1 MGVPGTR
8 LILGAGYTVVNAI
21 IEHRTRAIR
30 FFNFSTVWRTVAR
43 LKAHMLPTD
52 PQPSHH
58 ANRPRWFVR
67 QDVDGL
73 LGLALD
79 NLIQILLIVGLC
91 RGLLGYP
98 SSLIYGRILPAV
110 ALSLIVGNL
119 YYSWLAYRLGI
130 KEGRGDRTA
139 LPYGINT
146 VSLFAHVFLVM
157 LPIKLIALDRGA
169 TLDEAIE
176 LSWQAGL
183 VACLGSGVIELIGSV
198 LADPLRRWLP
208 RAALLST
215 LAGIGMTFIA
225 LGFLFR
231 TYEYPIVA
239 LVPLGIILLTY
250 FGGVEFPIPGGL
262 LAVLVGTMLAWMT
275 GLVRHDAAAFS
286 QALEPLG
293 WHPPGVF
300 IQALWQSREVLL
312 THLSVILPMG
322 LFTLVG
328 SLQNLESAEAA
339 GDQYPTAPCL
349 AANGVGSVV
358 AAVCGSCFPTTI
370 YIGHP
375 GWKAMGA
382 RIGYSWLNGTVMAF
396 LCVTGAAAVV
406 AAIIPIE
413 AGMAIVLWIGIIIGA
428 QAFQATPIRH
438 APAVIVGLLPGIAG
452 WGAQLIKT
460 SLRAAGLATA
470 DRPLTPDLLPIFAR
484 ADIYLGGAF
493 ALEQGQILSAMLL
506 AAMTVFIIE
515 RQFAWAGA
523 CTLVAAA
530 FSWVGLMHSYR
541 WMPSDTIL
549 QLGWGSGGTWAAGY
563 LLLALLFYWAA
574 WRHPAPGDTAT

>member
-1 MGVPGTR
+1 
-8 LILGAGYTVVNAI
+8 
-21 IEHRTRAIR
+21 
-30 FFNFSTVWRTVAR
+30 
-43 LKAHMLPTD
+43 MLPTD
-52 PQPSHH
+52 HPHAPQPQ
-58 ANRPRWFVR
+58 RPRWFVR

-91 RGLLGYP
+91 RGLLGY
-98 SSLIYGRILPAV
+98 SSELIYGRILPAV
-110 ALSLIVGNL
+110 ALSLIVGNV

-130 KEGRGDRTA
+130 REGRDDRTA

-157 LPIKLIALDRGA
+157 LPVKLIALDRGA
-169 TLDEAIE
+169 TMDEAIT

-215 LAGIGMTFIA
+215 LAGIGLTFIA

-231 TYEYPIVA
+231 TYEYPVVA

-250 FGGVEFPIPGGL
+250 FGRVQFPIPGGL
-262 LAVLVGTMLAWMT
+262 LAVLVGTALAWMT
-275 GLVRHDAAAFS
+275 GLVRPDAATFS

-293 WHPPGVF
+293 WHPPGLF
-300 IQALWQSREVLL
+300 IEALWQSREILI
-312 THLSVILPMG
+312 TQLSVILPMG
-322 LFTLVG
+322 LFNLVG

-339 GDQYPTAPCL
+339 GDAYPTAPCL

-358 AAVCGSCFPTTI
+358 AA
-370 YIGHP
+370 
-375 GWKAMGA
+375 
-382 RIGYSWLNGTVMAF
+382 
-396 LCVTGAAAVV
+396 
-406 AAIIPIE
+406 
-413 AGMAIVLWIGIIIGA
+413 
-428 QAFQATPIRH
+428 
-438 APAVIVGLLPGIAG
+438 G

-460 SLRAAGLATA
+460 SLRAAGVATA
-470 DRPLTPDLLPIFAR
+470 DHPLSPDLLPIFAR

-523 CTLVAAA
+523 CMLVATA

-541 WMPSDTIL
+541 WMQSDTVL
-549 QLGWGSGGTWAAGY
+549 QPGWGSGSTWATGY

-574 WRHPAPGDTAT
+574 WKES

>member
-1 MGVPGTR
+1 
-8 LILGAGYTVVNAI
+8 
-21 IEHRTRAIR
+21 
-30 FFNFSTVWRTVAR
+30 
-43 LKAHMLPTD
+43 MLEAD
-52 PQPSHH
+52 RHHSNPSL
-58 ANRPRWFVR
+58 RPRWFVR

-79 NLIQILLIVGLC
+79 NLIQILLVVGLC
-91 RGLLGYP
+91 RGLLDYP
-98 SSLIYGRILPAV
+98 ATLVYGRILPAV
-110 ALSLIVGNL
+110 ALSLIVGNV
-119 YYSWLAYRLGI
+119 YYSWLAYRLGVR
-130 KEGRGDRTA
+130 EGRDDRTA

-157 LPIKLIALDRGA
+157 LPVKLIALDRGA
-169 TLDEAIE
+169 TMDEAIT

-183 VACLGSGVIELIGSV
+183 VACLGSGIIELIGSV
-198 LADPLRRWLP
+198 LANPLRRWLP

-215 LAGIGMTFIA
+215 LAGIGLTFIA

-231 TYEYPIVA
+231 TYEYPVVA
-239 LVPLGIILLTY
+239 LVPFGIILLTY
-250 FGGVEFPIPGGL
+250 FGRVEFPIPGGL
-262 LAVLVGTMLAWMT
+262 LAVLVGTALAWMT
-275 GLVRHDAAAFS
+275 GLVYLNEATFS
-286 QALEPLG
+286 QAVAPLG
-293 WHPPGVF
+293 WHPPGIF
-300 IQALWQSREVLL
+300 IDALWQSRQILL
-312 THLSVILPMG
+312 TQLSVILPMG
-322 LFTLVG
+322 LFNLVG

-339 GDQYPTAPCL
+339 GDAYPTAPCL

-382 RIGYSWLNGTVMAF
+382 RIGYSWLNGVVMAL

-413 AGMAIVLWIGIIIGA
+413 AGMAIVLWIGIVIGA
-428 QAFQATPIRH
+428 QAFQATPMKH

-460 SLRAAGLATA
+460 SLRAAGLATV
-470 DRPLTPDLLPIFAR
+470 DRPFTPDLLPIFAR

-515 RQFAWAGA
+515 RQFGWAGV
-523 CTLVAAA
+523 CMLVAAG

-541 WMPSDTIL
+541 WMPSDTVL
-549 QLGWGSGGTWAAGY
+549 HPGWGTGGTWAAGY

-574 WRHPAPGDTAT
+574 WRHPATVTASDK

>member
-1 MGVPGTR
+1 MLEADP
-8 LILGAGYTVVNAI
+8 
-21 IEHRTRAIR
+21 HH
-30 FFNFSTVWRTVAR
+30 FN
-43 LKAHMLPTD
+43 P
-52 PQPSHH
+52 PQ
-58 ANRPRWFVR
+58 RPRWFVR

-79 NLIQILLIVGLC
+79 NLIQILLIVSLC

-98 SSLIYGRILPAV
+98 SELVYGRILPAV
-110 ALSLIVGNL
+110 ALSLIVGNV
-119 YYSWLAYRLGI
+119 YYSWLAYRLGVR
-130 KEGRGDRTA
+130 EGRDDRTA

-157 LPIKLIALDRGA
+157 LPVKLIALDRGA
-169 TLDEAIE
+169 TMDEAIT

-183 VACLGSGVIELIGSV
+183 VACLGSGIIELIGSV

-215 LAGIGMTFIA
+215 LAGIGLTFIA

-231 TYEYPIVA
+231 TYEYPVVA

-250 FGGVEFPIPGGL
+250 FGRVQFPIPGGL
-262 LAVLVGTMLAWMT
+262 LAVLVGTALAWMT
-275 GLVRHDAAAFS
+275 GLVHFNAATFA
-286 QALEPLG
+286 QALAPLG
-293 WHPPGVF
+293 WHPPGMFVD
-300 IQALWQSREVLL
+300 ALWQSREILL
-312 THLSVILPMG
+312 TQLSVILPMG
-322 LFTLVG
+322 LFNLVG

-339 GDQYPTAPCL
+339 GDAYPTAPCL

-382 RIGYSWLNGTVMAF
+382 RIGYSWLNGLVMAL

-413 AGMAIVLWIGIIIGA
+413 AGMAIVLWIGIVIGA
-428 QAFQATPIRH
+428 QAFQATPMKH

-470 DRPLTPDLLPIFAR
+470 DRPFTPDLLPVFAR

-515 RQFAWAGA
+515 RQFAWAGV
-523 CTLVAAA
+523 CMLVAAG

-541 WMPSDTIL
+541 WMPSDTVL
-549 QLGWGSGGTWAAGY
+549 QPGWGSGSTWATGY
-563 LLLALLFYWAA
+563 LLLALLFYWAS
-574 WRHPAPGDTAT
+574 WRHPAPVAASDK

>member
-1 MGVPGTR
+1 
-8 LILGAGYTVVNAI
+8 
-21 IEHRTRAIR
+21 
-30 FFNFSTVWRTVAR
+30 
-43 LKAHMLPTD
+43 MLEAD
-52 PQPSHH
+52 RHHSNPSL
-58 ANRPRWFVR
+58 RPRWFVR

-79 NLIQILLIVGLC
+79 NLIQILLVVGLC
-91 RGLLGYP
+91 RGLLDYP
-98 SSLIYGRILPAV
+98 ATLVYGRILPAV
-110 ALSLIVGNL
+110 ALSLIVGNV
-119 YYSWLAYRLGI
+119 YYSWLAYRLGVR
-130 KEGRGDRTA
+130 EGRDDRTA

-157 LPIKLIALDRGA
+157 LPVKLIALDRGA
-169 TLDEAIE
+169 TMDEAIT

-183 VACLGSGVIELIGSV
+183 VACLGSGIIELIGSA
-198 LADPLRRWLP
+198 LANPLRRWLP

-215 LAGIGMTFIA
+215 LAGIGLTFIA

-231 TYEYPIVA
+231 TYEYPVVA

-250 FGGVEFPIPGGL
+250 FGRVEFPIPGGL
-262 LAVLVGTMLAWMT
+262 LAVLVGTALAWMT
-275 GLVRHDAAAFS
+275 GLVHLNDATFS
-286 QALEPLG
+286 QAVAPLG
-293 WHPPGVF
+293 WHPPGIF
-300 IQALWQSREVLL
+300 IDALWQSREILL
-312 THLSVILPMG
+312 TQLNVILPMG
-322 LFTLVG
+322 LFNLVG

-339 GDQYPTAPCL
+339 GDAYPTAPCL

-382 RIGYSWLNGTVMAF
+382 RIGYSWLNGVVMAL

-413 AGMAIVLWIGIIIGA
+413 AGMAIVLWIGIVIGA
-428 QAFQATPIRH
+428 QAFQATPMKH

-460 SLRAAGLATA
+460 SLRAAGLATV
-470 DRPLTPDLLPIFAR
+470 DRPFTPDLLPIFAR

-515 RQFAWAGA
+515 RQFGWAGV
-523 CTLVAAA
+523 CMLVAAG

-541 WMPSDTIL
+541 WMPSDTVL
-549 QLGWGSGGTWAAGY
+549 HPGWGTGGTWAAGY

-574 WRHPAPGDTAT
+574 WRHPATVTASDK

>member
-1 MGVPGTR
+1 
-8 LILGAGYTVVNAI
+8 
-21 IEHRTRAIR
+21 
-30 FFNFSTVWRTVAR
+30 
-43 LKAHMLPTD
+43 MLPPA
-52 PQPSHH
+52 PQPPTLPR
-58 ANRPRWFVR
+58 RPRWFVR

-98 SSLIYGRILPAV
+98 SALVYGRILPAV
-110 ALSLIVGNL
+110 ALSLIVGNV
-119 YYSWLAYRLGI
+119 YYSWLAYRLGV
-130 KEGRGDRTA
+130 KEGRDDRTA

-169 TLDEAIE
+169 TMDEAIT

-183 VACLGSGVIELIGSV
+183 VACLGSGVIELTGSI

-215 LAGIGMTFIA
+215 LAGIGLTFIA

-231 TYEYPIVA
+231 TYEYPVVA

-250 FGGVEFPIPGGL
+250 FGRVEFPIPGGL
-262 LAVLVGTMLAWMT
+262 FAVLVGTGLAWMT
-275 GLVRHDAAAFS
+275 GLVRPDAATFS
-286 QALEPLG
+286 EATAPLG
-293 WHPPGVF
+293 WHLPG
-300 IQALWQSREVLL
+300 ICIGALWQSREVLL
-312 THLSVILPMG
+312 TQVSVILPMG

-339 GDQYPTAPCL
+339 GDRYPTAPCL
-349 AANGVGSVV
+349 AANGVGSIV
-358 AAVCGSCFPTTI
+358 AAVFGSCFPTTI

-382 RIGYSWLNGTVMAF
+382 RIGYSWLNGVVMAL

-413 AGMAIVLWIGIIIGA
+413 AGMAIVLWIGIMIGA
-428 QAFQATPIRH
+428 QAFQATPGKH

-460 SLRAAGLATA
+460 SLRAAGFATA
-470 DRPLTPDLLPIFAR
+470 DRPFTPDLLPIFAR

-515 RQFAWAGA
+515 RQFAWAAA

-549 QLGWGSGGTWAAGY
+549 HLGWGSGGTWATGY

-574 WRHPAPGDTAT
+574 WRHPAQVPASDR

>member
-1 MGVPGTR
+1 
-8 LILGAGYTVVNAI
+8 
-21 IEHRTRAIR
+21 
-30 FFNFSTVWRTVAR
+30 
-43 LKAHMLPTD
+43 MLEAD
-52 PQPSHH
+52 RHH
-58 ANRPRWFVR
+58 SNPPLRPRWFVR

-79 NLIQILLIVGLC
+79 NLIQILLVVGLC
-91 RGLLGYP
+91 RGLLDYP
-98 SSLIYGRILPAV
+98 ATLVYGRILPAV
-110 ALSLIVGNL
+110 ALSLIVGNV
-119 YYSWLAYRLGI
+119 YYSWLAYRLGVR
-130 KEGRGDRTA
+130 EGRDDRTA

-157 LPIKLIALDRGA
+157 LPVKLIALDRGA
-169 TLDEAIE
+169 TMDEAIT

-183 VACLGSGVIELIGSV
+183 VACLGSGIIELIGSV
-198 LADPLRRWLP
+198 LANPLRRWLP

-215 LAGIGMTFIA
+215 LAGIGLTFIA

-231 TYEYPIVA
+231 TYEYPVVA

-250 FGGVEFPIPGGL
+250 FGRVEFPIPGGL
-262 LAVLVGTMLAWMT
+262 LAVLVGTALAWMT
-275 GLVRHDAAAFS
+275 GLVHLNDATFS
-286 QALEPLG
+286 QAVAPLG
-293 WHPPGVF
+293 WHPPGIF
-300 IQALWQSREVLL
+300 IDALWQSREILL
-312 THLSVILPMG
+312 TQLNVILPMG
-322 LFTLVG
+322 LFNLVG

-339 GDQYPTAPCL
+339 GDAYPTAPCL

-382 RIGYSWLNGTVMAF
+382 RIGYSWLNGVVMAL

-413 AGMAIVLWIGIIIGA
+413 AGMAIVLWIGIVIGA
-428 QAFQATPIRH
+428 QAFQATPMKH

-460 SLRAAGLATA
+460 SLRAAGLATV
-470 DRPLTPDLLPIFAR
+470 DRPFTPDLLPVFAR

-515 RQFAWAGA
+515 RQFGWAGV
-523 CTLVAAA
+523 CMLVAAG

-541 WMPSDTIL
+541 WMPSDTVL
-549 QLGWGSGGTWAAGY
+549 HPGWGTGGTWAAGY

-574 WRHPAPGDTAT
+574 WRHPATVSASDK

>member
-1 MGVPGTR
+1 
-8 LILGAGYTVVNAI
+8 
-21 IEHRTRAIR
+21 
-30 FFNFSTVWRTVAR
+30 
-43 LKAHMLPTD
+43 MLEAD
-52 PQPSHH
+52 RHHSNPSL
-58 ANRPRWFVR
+58 RPRWFVR

-79 NLIQILLIVGLC
+79 NLIQILLVVGLC
-91 RGLLGYP
+91 RGLLDYP
-98 SSLIYGRILPAV
+98 ATLVYGRILPAV
-110 ALSLIVGNL
+110 ALSLIVGNV
-119 YYSWLAYRLGI
+119 YYSWLAYRLGVR
-130 KEGRGDRTA
+130 EGRDDRTA

-157 LPIKLIALDRGA
+157 LPVKLIALDRGA
-169 TLDEAIE
+169 TMDEAIT

-183 VACLGSGVIELIGSV
+183 VACLGSGIIELIGSV

-215 LAGIGMTFIA
+215 LAGIGLTFIA

-231 TYEYPIVA
+231 TYEYPVVA

-250 FGGVEFPIPGGL
+250 FGRVEFPIPGGL
-262 LAVLVGTMLAWMT
+262 LAVLVGTALAWMT
-275 GLVRHDAAAFS
+275 GLVHLNDATFS
-286 QALEPLG
+286 QAVAPLG
-293 WHPPGVF
+293 WHPPGIF
-300 IQALWQSREVLL
+300 IDALWQSREILL
-312 THLSVILPMG
+312 TQLNVILPMG
-322 LFTLVG
+322 LFNLVG

-339 GDQYPTAPCL
+339 GDAYPTAPCL

-382 RIGYSWLNGTVMAF
+382 RIGYSWLNGVVMAL

-413 AGMAIVLWIGIIIGA
+413 AGMAIVLWIGIVIGA
-428 QAFQATPIRH
+428 QAFQATPMKH

-460 SLRAAGLATA
+460 SLRAAGLATV
-470 DRPLTPDLLPIFAR
+470 DRPFTPDLLPVFAR

-515 RQFAWAGA
+515 RQFGWAGV
-523 CTLVAAA
+523 CMLVAAG

-541 WMPSDTIL
+541 WMPSDTVL
-549 QLGWGSGGTWAAGY
+549 HPGWGTGGTWAAGY

-574 WRHPAPGDTAT
+574 WRHPATVTASDK